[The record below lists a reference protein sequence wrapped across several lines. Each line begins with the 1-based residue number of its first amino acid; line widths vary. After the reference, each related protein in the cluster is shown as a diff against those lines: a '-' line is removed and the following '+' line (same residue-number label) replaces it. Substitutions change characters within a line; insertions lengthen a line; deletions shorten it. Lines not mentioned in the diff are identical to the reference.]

1 MMFDP
6 LLRGGWVL
14 DGTGSPVF
22 RADVGVTGDRLMI
35 VRGGGEDVAAVE
47 TVDVSG
53 MVVAPGFIDVHTHSG
68 LVMLAEPHEEPK
80 TRQGVT
86 TEIIGVDGLGY
97 APLSKANLVG
107 MLVRNSGLDGY
118 PDLEYNWVTIPEY
131 LARFNHTV
139 SANVAYLI
147 PNSCLRVETVGWENR
162 PASAAELQQMQ
173 AMIRE
178 GMAQGAI
185 GLSTGLAYP
194 PGSYADTAELVALC
208 ETVAECGGVYVTHVR
223 YDLGDGVFDGFR
235 EAVTIGKLS
244 GCPVHISHF
253 FAGYALR
260 GQTARM
266 LAFVDEARAMGVDVS
281 FDSYPWDAGSTM
293 LDIACPQEAYS
304 GGPRKLLERL
314 ADPAWRDATRGK
326 STAVLGRVDQ
336 MVVSAVSTAANRCCE
351 GQTIGAIAERRRA
364 DPWDTICD
372 LLIEEQL
379 AIAFY
384 NFGGDMR
391 DVKVIIT
398 HPAHMFCS
406 DALRIGGMPNP
417 RTYGTYP
424 KVLGQLVRDEKVMPL
439 EQAVRKMTSF
449 PAQRFG
455 LLDRGVLRDGMKAD
469 IVVFDPETVSCVATY
484 SDPKRFPLGIEHV
497 LVNGEFIVRDNAHT
511 GALPGEPLAMMTGMG
526 RAPAA

>member
-1 MMFDP
+1 MFDV
-6 LLRGGWVL
+6 LIRDGWVL
-14 DGTGSPVF
+14 DGTGSPAF
-22 RADVGVTGDRLMI
+22 RGAVAAEGDRIRVL
-35 VRGGGEDVAAVE
+35 RGSTDGLESVE
-47 TVDVSG
+47 TVDACG
-53 MVVAPGFIDVHTHSG
+53 KVVAPGFIDVHTHSG
-68 LVMLAEPHEEPK
+68 LVMLAEPREEPK

-86 TEIIGVDGLGY
+86 TEVIGVDGLGY
-97 APLSKANLVG
+97 APLSRANLVG

-118 PDLEYNWVTIPEY
+118 PDLEYNWTTIPEY
-131 LARFNHTV
+131 LGRFNRTV

-162 PASAAELQQMQ
+162 PASAGELKRMQ

-185 GLSTGLAYP
+185 GMSTGLAYP
-194 PGSYADTAELVALC
+194 PGSYADTTELVALC

-235 EAVTIGKLS
+235 EAVTIGKRS
-244 GCPVHISHF
+244 GCPIHLSHF

-266 LAFVDEARAMGVDVS
+266 LAFVDEARAMGVDVT
-281 FDSYPWDAGSTM
+281 FDSYPWEAGSTM
-293 LDIACPQEAYS
+293 LDIACPQESYS

-314 ADPAWRDATRGK
+314 ADLSWRDATRGK

-336 MVVSAVSTAANRCCE
+336 MVVSAVSTEANRWCE
-351 GQTIGAIAERRRA
+351 GLTIGAIAARRRA

-372 LLIEEQL
+372 LLVEEQL

-384 NFGGDMR
+384 NFGGDMG

-424 KVLGQLVRDEKVMPL
+424 KVLGQLVRDEKVMTL

-469 IVVFDPETVSCVATY
+469 IVIFDPQTVSCVATFN
-484 SDPKRFPLGIEHV
+484 DPKRFPLGIEHV
-497 LVNGEFIVRDNAHT
+497 LVNGVFVVRDGAHT
-511 GALPGEPLAMMTGMG
+511 GALPGEPLAMMTGPG
-526 RAPAA
+526 RTTGA